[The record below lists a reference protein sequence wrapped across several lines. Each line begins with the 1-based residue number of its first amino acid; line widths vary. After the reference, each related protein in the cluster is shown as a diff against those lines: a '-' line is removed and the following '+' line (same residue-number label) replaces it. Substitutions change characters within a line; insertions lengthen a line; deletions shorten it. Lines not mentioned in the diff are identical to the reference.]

1 MNKASRTNLYL
12 RTARKAAL
20 TLSVGIAIG
29 IAGGTARAQLV
40 TIDPA
45 HIAQDVANFGK
56 TMAQYAKELAHY
68 QAVVQHYQQQ
78 LIRLTHMDFT
88 LPTMQNSYEEIS
100 SSDAR
105 DQVAR
110 ACPSTRTD
118 GVAGAVTGLLQIFT
132 PDVNKSLLEN
142 QRIICEQVQFRQIDK
157 YNLTVK
163 MMNRLKDYTKKLESL
178 QKQQDDGGTSEGSLA
193 GTMSNMQMNS
203 LALDNEMQ
211 TWTGQIQADDQMIVY
226 LQSQKSVQAR
236 EIFNGSNT
244 IIGNVIQAGAF
255 AAAFH

>member
-1 MNKASRTNLYL
+1 MNKVSHNSLCL
-12 RTARKAAL
+12 RMARKATLAL
-20 TLSVGIAIG
+20 SIG
-29 IAGGTARAQLV
+29 IATGMAGGPARAQVV

-45 HIAQDVANFGK
+45 HIAKDVANFAK

-68 QAVVQHYQQQ
+68 QAVLLHYQQQ
-78 LIRLTHMDFT
+78 LIRLTHMDFS
-88 LPTMQNSYEEIS
+88 LPTMQNSYNEIS
-100 SSDAR
+100 PSDAR

-110 ACPSTRTD
+110 ACPSTHA
-118 GVAGAVTGLLQIFT
+118 GGAAGAITGLLQIFT
-132 PDVNKSLLEN
+132 PDVNASILDN
-142 QRIICEQVQFRQIDK
+142 QRTICEQIKFRQIDK

-163 MMNRLKDYTKKLESL
+163 MMNRLKDYSDKLKSL
-178 QKQQDDGGTSEGSLA
+178 QKQQQDGGSSEGSLA

-211 TWTGQIQADDQMIVY
+211 TWNGQIRADDQMIDY
-226 LQSQKSVQAR
+226 LQGQKSVQAR
-236 EIFNGSNT
+236 ELLNGSNT